1 MKKLISL
8 TLALLMVLALF
19 AACGET
25 NGGETTTQPI
35 ADPNAPLSD
44 GNTLKVLAIG
54 NSFSNDT
61 TEYLF
66 NIAKAEGMTDVVI
79 GRLYIGG
86 CSLETHVNNANTN
99 ASAYDYYKNTAGTW
113 DLLQSA
119 TMLYALQD
127 EQWDIITLQQNSGNS
142 GQAGTY
148 TPYLEQLITY
158 VNENKTNPNARL
170 VWNMTWAYQKGS
182 TKSGFAPYNND
193 QMTMYNAI
201 LDAVESQVVTNEDIF
216 KIIPVGTAIQNART
230 SYFGDNLTR
239 DTYHLND
246 LGKVI
251 GAYTW
256 YALFTEKPLEAI
268 NLEKIPG
275 VIYLTDDHK
284 AVILE
289 AVNAAIETPFAVTQS
304 VNTLE

>member
-25 NGGETTTQPI
+25 NGGETTTQPT

-44 GNTLKVLAIG
+44 GKTLKVLAIG

-66 NIAKAEGMTDVVI
+66 DIAKAEGMTDVVI

-99 ASAYDYYKNTAGTW
+99 ASAYDYYKNTVGTW
-113 DLLQSA
+113 DRLQSA

-170 VWNMTWAYQKGS
+170 VWNMTWAYQEGS
-182 TKSGFAPYNND
+182 TKSGFTPYNND
-193 QMTMYNAI
+193 HMTMYNAI
-201 LDAVESQVVTNEDIF
+201 LDAVQKQVVPNKDIF
-216 KIIPVGTAIQNART
+216 KVIPVGTAIQNART

-246 LGKVI
+246 LGRVI

-256 YALFTEKPLEAI
+256 FALFTGKPLEAI
-268 NLEKIPG
+268 NFQTIPN
-275 VIYLTDDHK
+275 VLFLTDNDK
-284 AVILE
+284 AVIIE
-289 AVNAAIETPFAVTQS
+289 AVNAAIETPFSVTQS
-304 VNTLE
+304 VNTHR